1 MYSKD
6 NINYKPIKLRAE
18 DDNDLEVLS
27 KCLFEAIVSES
38 EMTFLKETNTFFMSV
53 ERFTWECSGSKDENL
68 LQVLCIIQIQC
79 VDSFIVENI
88 LDKKSKG
95 LHSLVSIAYDKGILM
110 FTFDQKASIRF
121 SVRGLKLYIEDV
133 RKPIK
138 PAVVPV
144 RNKGSI

>member
-1 MYSKD
+1 MFSKD

-27 KCLFEAIVSES
+27 KCLFEAIVFDSEI
-38 EMTFLKETNTFFMSV
+38 TFLKDKNTFLMSV
-53 ERFTWECSGSKDENL
+53 ERFTWECSEAKDENL
-68 LQVLCIIQIQC
+68 LQVLCIIQIHC

-95 LHSLVSIAYDKGILM
+95 LHSLISIAYDKGILM
-110 FTFDQKASIRF
+110 FTFDQKASIRL
-121 SVRGLKLYIEDV
+121 SVRDLKLYIEDV

>member
-1 MYSKD
+1 MLSTG

-27 KCLFEAIVSES
+27 KCLFEAICFDN
-38 EMTFLKETNTFFMSV
+38 EMIFIKETNTFFMSV
-53 ERFTWECSGSKDENL
+53 ERFTWECSAAKDENL
-68 LQVLCIIQIQC
+68 LQVLCIIQIHF

-95 LHSLVSIAYDKGILM
+95 LHSLTSIAYDENVLM

-121 SVRGLKLYIEDV
+121 SIKDLKLYIEDV
-133 RKPIK
+133 RNPIK
-138 PAVVPV
+138 PAIVPI
-144 RNKGSI
+144 RNKG

>member
-1 MYSKD
+1 MFSID

-27 KCLFEAIVSES
+27 KCLFEAICFDN
-38 EMTFLKETNTFFMSV
+38 EMIFIKETNTFFMSV
-53 ERFTWECSGSKDENL
+53 ERFTWECSAAKDEDL
-68 LQVLCIIQIQC
+68 LQVLCIIQIHF

-95 LHSLVSIAYDKGILM
+95 LHSLTSIAYDKNVLM

-121 SVRGLKLYIEDV
+121 SIKNLKLYIEDV
-133 RKPIK
+133 RNPIK
-138 PAVVPV
+138 PAIVPI
-144 RNKGSI
+144 RNKG

>member
-1 MYSKD
+1 MFSID

-27 KCLFEAIVSES
+27 KCLFEAICFDN
-38 EMTFLKETNTFFMSV
+38 EMIFIKETNTFFMSV
-53 ERFTWECSGSKDENL
+53 ERFTWECSESKDENL
-68 LQVLCIIQIQC
+68 LQVLCIIQIHF

-95 LHSLVSIAYDKGILM
+95 LHSLTSIAYDKNVLM

-121 SVRGLKLYIEDV
+121 SIKDLKLYIEDV
-133 RKPIK
+133 RNPIK
-138 PAVVPV
+138 PAIVPV
-144 RNKGSI
+144 RNKG

>member
-1 MYSKD
+1 MFSID

-27 KCLFEAIVSES
+27 KCLFEAICFDN
-38 EMTFLKETNTFFMSV
+38 EMIFIKETNTFFMSV
-53 ERFTWECSGSKDENL
+53 ERFTWECSESKDENL
-68 LQVLCIIQIQC
+68 LQVLCIIQIHF

-95 LHSLVSIAYDKGILM
+95 LHSLTSIAYDKKVLM

-121 SVRGLKLYIEDV
+121 SIKDLKLYIEDV
-133 RKPIK
+133 RNPIK
-138 PAVVPV
+138 PAIVPI
-144 RNKGSI
+144 RNKG

>member
-1 MYSKD
+1 MFSTD

-27 KCLFEAIVSES
+27 KCLFEAICFDN
-38 EMTFLKETNTFFMSV
+38 EMIFIKETNTFFMSV
-53 ERFTWECSGSKDENL
+53 ERFTWECSESKDENL
-68 LQVLCIIQIQC
+68 LQVLCIIQIHF

-95 LHSLVSIAYDKGILM
+95 LHSLTSIAYDENVLM

-121 SVRGLKLYIEDV
+121 SIKDLKLYIEDV
-133 RKPIK
+133 RNPIK
-138 PAVVPV
+138 PAIVPI
-144 RNKGSI
+144 RNKG

>member
-1 MYSKD
+1 MFSTD

-27 KCLFEAIVSES
+27 KCLFEAICFDN
-38 EMTFLKETNTFFMSV
+38 EMIFIKETNTFFMSV
-53 ERFTWECSGSKDENL
+53 ERFTWECSESKDENL
-68 LQVLCIIQIQC
+68 LQVLCIIQIHF

-95 LHSLVSIAYDKGILM
+95 LHSLTSIAYDENVLM

-121 SVRGLKLYIEDV
+121 SIKGLKLYIEDV
-133 RKPIK
+133 RNPIK
-138 PAVVPV
+138 PAIVPI
-144 RNKGSI
+144 RNKG

>member
-1 MYSKD
+1 MFSID

-27 KCLFEAIVSES
+27 KCLFEAICFDN
-38 EMTFLKETNTFFMSV
+38 EMIFIKETNTFFMSV
-53 ERFTWECSGSKDENL
+53 ERFTWECSESKDENL
-68 LQVLCIIQIQC
+68 LQVLCIIQIHF

-95 LHSLVSIAYDKGILM
+95 LHSLTSIAYDENVLM

-121 SVRGLKLYIEDV
+121 SIKDLKLYIEDV
-133 RKPIK
+133 RNPIK
-138 PAVVPV
+138 PATVPI
-144 RNKGSI
+144 RNKG

>member
-1 MYSKD
+1 MFSID

-27 KCLFEAIVSES
+27 KCLFEAICFDN
-38 EMTFLKETNTFFMSV
+38 EMTFIKDKKIFLMSV
-53 ERFTWECSGSKDENL
+53 ERFTWECSEGKDENL
-68 LQVLCIIQIQC
+68 LQVLCIIRIHF

-95 LHSLVSIAYDKGILM
+95 LHSLISIAYDKDILM

-121 SVRGLKLYIEDV
+121 SVRDLKLYIEDV
-133 RKPIK
+133 RKPMK
-138 PAVVPV
+138 PAIVPI
-144 RNKGSI
+144 RNKG

>member
-1 MYSKD
+1 MFSID

-27 KCLFEAIVSES
+27 KCLFEAICFDN
-38 EMTFLKETNTFFMSV
+38 EMIFIKEKNTFFMSV
-53 ERFTWECSGSKDENL
+53 ERFTWECSESKDENL
-68 LQVLCIIQIQC
+68 LQVLCIIQIHF

-88 LDKKSKG
+88 LDNKSKG
-95 LHSLVSIAYDKGILM
+95 LHSLTSIAYDKNILM

-121 SVRGLKLYIEDV
+121 NVRGLELYIEDV

-144 RNKGSI
+144 RNKG

>member
-1 MYSKD
+1 MFNAD

-27 KCLFEAIVSES
+27 KCLFEAICFDN
-38 EMTFLKETNTFFMSV
+38 EMIFIKETNTFFMSV
-53 ERFTWECSGSKDENL
+53 ERFTWECSESKDENL
-68 LQVLCIIQIQC
+68 LQVLCIIQIHF

-95 LHSLVSIAYDKGILM
+95 LHSLTSIAYDKNVLM

-121 SVRGLKLYIEDV
+121 SIKDLKLYIEDV
-133 RKPIK
+133 RNPIK
-138 PAVVPV
+138 PAIVPI
-144 RNKGSI
+144 RNKG

>member
-1 MYSKD
+1 MFSKD

-27 KCLFEAIVSES
+27 KCLFEAIVFDSEI
-38 EMTFLKETNTFFMSV
+38 TFLKDKNTFLMSV
-53 ERFTWECSGSKDENL
+53 ERFTWECSEAKDENL
-68 LQVLCIIQIQC
+68 LQVLCIIQIHC

-95 LHSLVSIAYDKGILM
+95 LHILVSIAYDKGILM

-121 SVRGLKLYIEDV
+121 SVRDLKLYIEDV

-144 RNKGSI
+144 RNKGSR

>member
-1 MYSKD
+1 MFSID

-27 KCLFEAIVSES
+27 KCLFEAICFDN
-38 EMTFLKETNTFFMSV
+38 EMIFIKETNTFFMSV
-53 ERFTWECSGSKDENL
+53 ERFTWECSESKDENL
-68 LQVLCIIQIQC
+68 LQVLCIIQIHF

-95 LHSLVSIAYDKGILM
+95 LHSLTSIAYDENVLM

-121 SVRGLKLYIEDV
+121 SIKGLKLYIEDV
-133 RKPIK
+133 RNPIK
-138 PAVVPV
+138 PAIVPI
-144 RNKGSI
+144 RNKG

>member
-1 MYSKD
+1 MFSID

-27 KCLFEAIVSES
+27 KCLFEAICFDN
-38 EMTFLKETNTFFMSV
+38 EMIFIKETNTFFMSV
-53 ERFTWECSGSKDENL
+53 ERFTWECSESKDENL
-68 LQVLCIIQIQC
+68 LQVLCIIQIHF

-95 LHSLVSIAYDKGILM
+95 LHSLTSIAYDENVLM

-121 SVRGLKLYIEDV
+121 SIKDLKLYIEDV
-133 RKPIK
+133 RNPIK
-138 PAVVPV
+138 PAIVPM
-144 RNKGSI
+144 RNKG

>member
-1 MYSKD
+1 MFSID

-27 KCLFEAIVSES
+27 KCLFEAICFDN
-38 EMTFLKETNTFFMSV
+38 EMIFIKETNTFFMSV
-53 ERFTWECSGSKDENL
+53 ERFTWECSESKDENL
-68 LQVLCIIQIQC
+68 LQVLCIIQIHF

-95 LHSLVSIAYDKGILM
+95 LHSLTSIAYDKNVLM

-121 SVRGLKLYIEDV
+121 SIKDLKLYIEDV
-133 RKPIK
+133 RNPIK
-138 PAVVPV
+138 PATVPI
-144 RNKGSI
+144 RNKG

>member
-1 MYSKD
+1 MFSID

-27 KCLFEAIVSES
+27 KCLFEAICFDN
-38 EMTFLKETNTFFMSV
+38 EMIFIKETNTFFMSV
-53 ERFTWECSGSKDENL
+53 ERFTWECSESKDENL
-68 LQVLCIIQIQC
+68 LQVLCIIQIHF

-95 LHSLVSIAYDKGILM
+95 LHSLTSIAYDKNVLM

-121 SVRGLKLYIEDV
+121 SIKDLKLYIEDV
-133 RKPIK
+133 RNPIK
-138 PAVVPV
+138 PAIVPI
-144 RNKGSI
+144 RNKG

>member
-1 MYSKD
+1 MFSID

-27 KCLFEAIVSES
+27 KCLFEAICFDN
-38 EMTFLKETNTFFMSV
+38 EMVFIKETNTFFMSV
-53 ERFTWECSGSKDENL
+53 ERFTWECSESKDENL
-68 LQVLCIIQIQC
+68 LQVLCIIQIHF

-95 LHSLVSIAYDKGILM
+95 LHSLTSIAYDKNVLM

-121 SVRGLKLYIEDV
+121 SIKDLKLYIEDV
-133 RKPIK
+133 RNPIK
-138 PAVVPV
+138 PAIVPI
-144 RNKGSI
+144 RNKG

>member
-1 MYSKD
+1 MFSTD

-27 KCLFEAIVSES
+27 KCLFEAICFDN
-38 EMTFLKETNTFFMSV
+38 EMIFIKETNTFFMSV
-53 ERFTWECSGSKDENL
+53 ERFTWECSESKDENL
-68 LQVLCIIQIQC
+68 LQVLCIIQIHF

-95 LHSLVSIAYDKGILM
+95 LHSLTSIAYDKNVLM

-121 SVRGLKLYIEDV
+121 SIKDLKLYIEDV
-133 RKPIK
+133 RNPIK
-138 PAVVPV
+138 PAIVPI
-144 RNKGSI
+144 RNKG

>member
-1 MYSKD
+1 MFSID

-27 KCLFEAIVSES
+27 KCLFEAICFDN
-38 EMTFLKETNTFFMSV
+38 EMVFIKETNTFFMSV
-53 ERFTWECSGSKDENL
+53 ERFTWECSESKDENL
-68 LQVLCIIQIQC
+68 LQVLCIIQIHF

-95 LHSLVSIAYDKGILM
+95 LHSLISIAYDKGVLM
-110 FTFDQKASIRF
+110 LTFDQKASIRL
-121 SVRGLKLYIEDV
+121 SVRELKLYIEDV

-138 PAVVPV
+138 PSIVPI
-144 RNKGSI
+144 RNKG

>member
-1 MYSKD
+1 MFSID

-27 KCLFEAIVSES
+27 KCLFEAICFDN
-38 EMTFLKETNTFFMSV
+38 EMIFIKETNTFFMSV
-53 ERFTWECSGSKDENL
+53 ERFTWECSESKDENL
-68 LQVLCIIQIQC
+68 LQVLCIIQIHF

-95 LHSLVSIAYDKGILM
+95 LHSLTSIAYDKNVLM

-121 SVRGLKLYIEDV
+121 SIKDLKLYIEDV
-133 RKPIK
+133 RNPIK
-138 PAVVPV
+138 PAIVPM
-144 RNKGSI
+144 RNKG